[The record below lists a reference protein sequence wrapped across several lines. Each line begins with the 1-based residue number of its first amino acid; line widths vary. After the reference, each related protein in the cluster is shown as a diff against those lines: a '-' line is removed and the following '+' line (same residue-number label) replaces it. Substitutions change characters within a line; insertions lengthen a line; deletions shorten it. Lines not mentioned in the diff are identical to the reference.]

1 MNKSL
6 ILTLILVTL
15 VTPAICLGEWTS
27 VATSVEEHTH
37 YVDFDRI
44 TVAAALGMARDH
56 DEYVYWWELSDYV
69 ESLPSGALSA
79 KAYFQG
85 DCNSLRFIMLSWS
98 SYKQPMGKG
107 PIHTSTNELDKNWT
121 YPTPDSIEEASIKA
135 VCDYVESK
143 QDKE

>member
-1 MNKSL
+1 MKPI
-6 ILTLILVTL
+6 ILTILLITL
-15 VTPAICLGEWTS
+15 VTPVICLGKWKE
-27 VATSVEEHTH
+27 VATSVEEHAH
-37 YVDFDRI
+37 YVDFDKI

-56 DEYVYWWELSDYV
+56 DESVYWWELSDYV
-69 ESLPSGALSA
+69 KSLPNGALSA

-98 SYKQPMGKG
+98 SYKQPMGEG
-107 PIHTSTNELDKNWT
+107 PIHASTNELDKNWT

>member
-1 MNKSL
+1 MKTP

-15 VTPAICLGEWTS
+15 SAPVGLGEWTS
-27 VATSVEEHTH
+27 VATSEEEHTH

-56 DEYVYWWELSDYV
+56 DEYVYWWELSDYF
-69 ESLPSGALSA
+69 EALPSGALSA

-107 PIHTSTNELDKNWT
+107 SIHTSTNELDKNWT
-121 YPTPDSIEEASIKA
+121 YPTPDSIAEVTLKR

-143 QDKE
+143 